1 MKKEVILI
9 TGASSGIGYESAI
22 ALKNKG
28 YIVYGAARR
37 MDKLASLKKQG
48 VNIISLDV
56 TNEESM
62 VNCVK
67 TISEKEGGIDIL
79 VNNAGYGSYGAIEDV
94 EIKEAKMQVE
104 VNLFG
109 LARMTQLV
117 LPYMRSQNKGKII
130 NISSTGGKIHTPFG
144 GWYHATKFA
153 LEGFSDC
160 LRMEVKPFNI
170 EVVIIEPGGIKT
182 DWGIIASENL
192 IKTSGHGAY
201 KESANKVAESFK
213 KMYSS
218 KNSLSNPSIVS
229 STIVKAVEKKKPKTR
244 YLIGSNAKLLFVL
257 KRVLSDRAY
266 DKLVL
271 NFMSK

>member
-1 MKKEVILI
+1 
-9 TGASSGIGYESAI
+9 
-22 ALKNKG
+22 
-28 YIVYGAARR
+28 
-37 MDKLASLKKQG
+37 
-48 VNIISLDV
+48 
-56 TNEESM
+56 
-62 VNCVK
+62 
-67 TISEKEGGIDIL
+67 
-79 VNNAGYGSYGAIEDV
+79 
-94 EIKEAKMQVE
+94 
-104 VNLFG
+104 
-109 LARMTQLV
+109 
-117 LPYMRSQNKGKII
+117 
-130 NISSTGGKIHTPFG
+130 
-144 GWYHATKFA
+144 
-153 LEGFSDC
+153 
-160 LRMEVKPFNI
+160 MEVKPFNI